1 MTAGFSWRKFQ
12 IRNRGLIGIKRLMNR
27 NHLVSLHILIIG
39 KLVRMDTC
47 HLFYRLRFDRFF

>member
-39 KLVRMDTC
+39 NLCGWTPAISSIGLDSI
-47 HLFYRLRFDRFF
+47 DFF